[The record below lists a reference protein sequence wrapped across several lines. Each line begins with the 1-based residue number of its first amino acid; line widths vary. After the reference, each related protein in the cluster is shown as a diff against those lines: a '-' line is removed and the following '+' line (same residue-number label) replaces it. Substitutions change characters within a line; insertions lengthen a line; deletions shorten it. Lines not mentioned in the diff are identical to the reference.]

1 MKCKMSKFISYKMYL
16 VSYLRVFASGRARP
30 SCLQS
35 LLTPPSGKHLTVKYK
50 LQHSVSLGPGV
61 PEMSNNMETGNKY
74 SSFTDLLSPSCLLES
89 QDRVGQTYGKAC
101 PLLNSHFR
109 SFTVRDFDWD

>member
-1 MKCKMSKFISYKMYL
+1 MSKFISYKMYL
-16 VSYLRVFASGRARP
+16 VSYLRVFATGHVRP

-50 LQHSVSLGPGV
+50 LQHSMLLGPGV

-74 SSFTDLLSPSCLLES
+74 SSITNLLSLSFLLES
-89 QDRVGQTYGKAC
+89 QDKVGQTYGKAC
-101 PLLNSHFR
+101 HLL
-109 SFTVRDFDWD
+109 